1 MADTQD
7 TPEQI
12 ATQSV
17 LTDSATGKT
26 ITAPFL
32 VLKVNG
38 EDYHFQNWESVKLWA
53 ESKIT

>member
-1 MADTQD
+1 MAD

-12 ATQSV
+12 KTQSV
-17 LTDSATGKT
+17 LVDKATGK
-26 ITAPFL
+26 IIVAPYL
-32 VLKVNG
+32 TLKIQG